1 VAEKKESVIHSYFI
15 FEDKFPIKQ
24 KDHEYCSKW
33 GRHPLGERL
42 MRKKMRAVCSWG
54 LVVLFAISQSG
65 CSVFA
70 PPTQS
75 LMITASE
82 KDAEIFVNGHFEG
95 TGEVKT
101 RVARNENVAIM
112 AKKKG
117 FFPATRTIP
126 TEMSTAGILD
136 VIGGCIFIIP
146 FIGLFYAGAHQLQIS
161 KVSMIMAER

>member
-1 VAEKKESVIHSYFI
+1 M
-15 FEDKFPIKQ
+15 
-24 KDHEYCSKW
+24 
-33 GRHPLGERL
+33 GR
-42 MRKKMRAVCSWG
+42 KIRAVCSWS
-54 LVVLFAISQSG
+54 LIAFVAISQSG

-75 LMITASE
+75 LVITASE
-82 KDAEIFVNGHFEG
+82 RDAEIFINGHFEG
-95 TGEVKT
+95 LGEVKT
-101 RVARNENVAIM
+101 RVVKNENVAIM

-161 KVSMIMAER
+161 NVSMIMAER

>member
-1 VAEKKESVIHSYFI
+1 MNKGIRAI
-15 FEDKFPIKQ
+15 F
-24 KDHEYCSKW
+24 ST
-33 GRHPLGERL
+33 
-42 MRKKMRAVCSWG
+42 
-54 LVVLFAISQSG
+54 VLIAAMVLTQSG

-82 KDAEIFVNGHFEG
+82 KDAEIFVNGRFEG
-95 TGEVKT
+95 NGSISI
-101 RVARNENVAIM
+101 RVPKNEDVAIM
-112 AKKKG
+112 AKKNG

-146 FIGLFYAGAHQLQIS
+146 FIGLFYAGAHQIQTTN
-161 KVSMIMAER
+161 VQMIMAER

>member
-1 VAEKKESVIHSYFI
+1 
-15 FEDKFPIKQ
+15 
-24 KDHEYCSKW
+24 
-33 GRHPLGERL
+33 
-42 MRKKMRAVCSWG
+42 MKKMTRVICSAG
-54 LVVLFAISQSG
+54 LIASLALGQSG

-75 LMITASE
+75 LVVTASE
-82 KDAEIFVNGHFEG
+82 RDAEIFINGHFEG

-101 RVARNENVAIM
+101 RVVKNENVAIM

-161 KVSMIMAER
+161 NVSMVMAER